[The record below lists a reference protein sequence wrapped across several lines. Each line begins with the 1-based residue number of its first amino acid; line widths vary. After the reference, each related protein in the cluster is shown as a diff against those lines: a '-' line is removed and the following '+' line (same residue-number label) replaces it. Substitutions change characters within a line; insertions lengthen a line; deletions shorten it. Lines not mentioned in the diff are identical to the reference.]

1 MLQAYDAGGMG
12 EPAAFEFYVR
22 RMPARRSFL
31 LAAGLE
37 QIIDY
42 LENIRFDEAAV
53 TWLAATGRFEPAFL
67 ERLTD
72 LRFTGDVDAVPEGTV
87 CFANEPL
94 LRVTARLPEAQI
106 VESRLINLMH
116 FQTVIASKAARCVL
130 AAGPRMLVD
139 FGFRRAHGAE
149 AGVLAARAAYLA
161 GFTGTATVEAG
172 RRFDIPLYGTMA
184 HSFVQAHAVEADAF
198 RHYIECFRENN
209 TLLIDTYDTIAGAR
223 KVVALAEELRAS
235 GVRIGAVRID
245 SGELDELSRAVR
257 RILDNGGCRDTK
269 IFVSGGLDEDRIAAL
284 VEDGAPIDGFGVG
297 TALDASVDEPVL
309 DCAYKMQDYAGRA
322 TRKLSTGKET
332 WPGRKQIERHRDLAG
347 RLLRDD
353 VVLESDPAN
362 GERLLVPVM
371 RAGRRV
377 AAPPTLIET
386 RERARR
392 ELAALPTALR
402 TNSGQGR
409 YEVRIAPSI
418 RALAEEI
425 DQPTSGSAGSSTRAY
440 GNPRMPGRGT

>member
-1 MLQAYDAGGMG
+1 MLQAYDAGGM
-12 EPAAFEFYVR
+12 EERAAFEFYVR

-31 LAAGLE
+31 VAAGHE
-37 QIIDY
+37 QIVDY
-42 LENIRFDEAAV
+42 LEHLRFDEAAV
-53 TWLAATGRFEPAFL
+53 AWLASTGRFEPAFL
-67 ERLTD
+67 ERLAD

-106 VESRLINLMH
+106 VESRLINLIH

-161 GFTGTATVEAG
+161 GFAGTATVEAG
-172 RRFDIPLYGTMA
+172 RRFGIPLYGTMA

-198 RHYIECFRENN
+198 RRYIDCFRENN

-223 KVVALAEELRAS
+223 KVVALATELRAS

-245 SGELDELSRAVR
+245 SGEPDELSRVVR
-257 RILDNGGCRDTK
+257 RVLDNGGCHDTK
-269 IFVSGGLDEDRIAAL
+269 IFVSGGLDEDRIGAL
-284 VEDGAPIDGFGVG
+284 VEDGAPIDGFGIG
-297 TALDASVDEPVL
+297 TTLDVSVDEPVL
-309 DCAYKMQDYAGRA
+309 DCAYKLQDYAGRA
-322 TRKLSTGKET
+322 TRKLSAGKET
-332 WPGRKQIERHRDLAG
+332 WPGRKQIERHRDRAG

-377 AAPPTLIET
+377 AAPPTLGET

-402 TNSGQGR
+402 ENSGQGR

-418 RALAEEI
+418 RALAEKLDLPISE
-425 DQPTSGSAGSSTRAY
+425 SAGSSTRAC
-440 GNPRMPGRGT
+440 GSPRMPGRGT

>member
-1 MLQAYDAGGMG
+1 MLQAYYAGGME

-37 QIIDY
+37 QIVGY
-42 LENIRFDEAAV
+42 LEHLRFDEAAV
-53 TWLAATGRFEPAFL
+53 AWLASTGRFEPAFL
-67 ERLTD
+67 GRLAD
-72 LRFTGDVDAVPEGTV
+72 FRFTGDVDAVPEGTV
-87 CFANEPL
+87 CFAHEPL

-116 FQTVIASKAARCVL
+116 FQTVIATKAARCVL

-172 RRFDIPLYGTMA
+172 RLFGIPLYGTMA
-184 HSFVQAHAVEADAF
+184 HSFVQAHAVETDAF
-198 RHYIECFRENN
+198 RHYIDCFRENN
-209 TLLIDTYDTIAGAR
+209 ALLIDTYDTIAGAR
-223 KVVALAEELRAS
+223 KVVALAAELRAS

-245 SGELDELSRAVR
+245 SGELDDLSRAVR

-284 VEDGAPIDGFGVG
+284 VEDGAPIDGLGVG
-297 TALDASVDEPVL
+297 TTLDASVDEPVL

-332 WPGRKQIERHRDLAG
+332 WPGRKQIERHRDRAG

-353 VVLESDPAN
+353 VVLESDPPNA
-362 GERLLVPVM
+362 ERLLVPIM

-377 AAPPTLIET
+377 AGLPTLAEA
-386 RERARR
+386 RERTKR

-402 TNSGQGR
+402 SSSGQGR

-418 RALAEEI
+418 RALAEEL
-425 DQPTSGSAGSSTRAY
+425 DQAEARISQ
-440 GNPRMPGRGT
+440 